1 LGCKNNSKRQEIE
14 KVTASNKNINEPDQP
29 FPKLTKSTIKSE
41 SETNQYNY
49 EGFSINGQGIP
60 VPSVT
65 GRRNYSI
72 QLSMPIYQGGAV
84 SSRRKQAYAQYD
96 RTTENTLFTERSV
109 IQEVRSQYSNV
120 ITLVANVT
128 AQKQA
133 VISATSALEAT
144 QVGYKVGTRNVVDL
158 LQAEKNLYSAE
169 KNLAN
174 AKYDYILTNL
184 RLALASG
191 TIAPKDI
198 VNINNLLK

>member
-1 LGCKNNSKRQEIE
+1 MLQKSGARSA
-14 KVTASNKNINEPDQP
+14 ASNHLPKINIVGTE
-29 FPKLTKSTIKSE
+29 SE

-49 EGFSINGQGIP
+49 ERFFSINGQGIP
-60 VPSVT
+60 VPSIT

-133 VISATSALEAT
+133 VISATGLVHLKQLKWVIRLEH
-144 QVGYKVGTRNVVDL
+144 
-158 LQAEKNLYSAE
+158 EMW
-169 KNLAN
+169 
-174 AKYDYILTNL
+174 
-184 RLALASG
+184 
-191 TIAPKDI
+191 
-198 VNINNLLK
+198 